1 MMSKLGDLQI
11 IEVTRYGTSDA
22 ALIDSLLCC
31 TNPVEISLIVILRGI
46 VESEACESKVWF
58 LL

>member
-22 ALIDSLLCC
+22 PLIDSLFCC
-31 TNPVEISLIVILRGI
+31 TNPVEISLIILRRIQG
-46 VESEACESKVWF
+46 
-58 LL
+58 L